1 MSKLFHSRRIRFGA
15 RNDGVDGA
23 ELDSYRRTATT
34 GRRHHHRNNRLDL
47 GGCNPP
53 PRRIHRHHLSEHEE
67 GVGQSQSG
75 SIINSE
81 DFRSI
86 RRWGAIGNDRLP
98 GVVLL
103 ARERLVERL
112 RGVHVSQNRYSN
124 SSLPIIY
131 MVLKCPH
138 QTRIAVSQSSR
149 SSSSI
154 HQEDFSYN
162 NLPMSSMTKMLPP
175 GLSKHELTGLQMTVF
190 NNSME
195 GNNETA
201 SSSRECSICLEGFE
215 DGDELINLDCMHRF
229 HSCCLFPWIEVCG
242 ACPNCRKDI
251 VVTSDKPVS

>member
-15 RNDGVDGA
+15 RNDAVDGA
-23 ELDSYRRTATT
+23 EFDSSITEGNSYRRTTT
-34 GRRHHHRNNRLDL
+34 DRRHHHRYNRQDL

-53 PRRIHRHHLSEHEE
+53 SRRLHRLHFSEHEE
-67 GVGQSQSG
+67 GVNQSQSG

-86 RRWGAIGNDRLP
+86 RRWGATATDRLP

-112 RGVHVSQNRYSN
+112 RGVHVSQNR
-124 SSLPIIY
+124 
-131 MVLKCPH
+131 
-138 QTRIAVSQSSR
+138 QSSR
-149 SSSSI
+149 SPFSI
-154 HQEDFSYN
+154 HQDDFSYN
-162 NLPMSSMTKMLPP
+162 NLPMSSMTKMLPA
-175 GLSKHELTGLQMTVF
+175 GLSKQELNSLQMTVF
-190 NNSME
+190 SNIIERNNKTS
-195 GNNETA
+195 
-201 SSSRECSICLEGFE
+201 SSSRECSICLEGFK